1 MNLIIKKRQL
11 RATTFIVEWLAN
23 MTRMHVV
30 TGSSL
35 MTDTFE
41 TAVYP
46 Y

>member
-1 MNLIIKKRQL
+1 MNLNIK
-11 RATTFIVEWLAN
+11 TTAMCYNLYIVLWLAN

-35 MTDTFE
+35 MTDTIE